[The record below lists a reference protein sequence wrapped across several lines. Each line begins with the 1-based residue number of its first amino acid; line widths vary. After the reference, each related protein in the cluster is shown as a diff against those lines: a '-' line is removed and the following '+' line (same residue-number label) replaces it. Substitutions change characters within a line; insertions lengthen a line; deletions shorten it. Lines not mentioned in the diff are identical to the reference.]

1 MKHRRRRIESACR
14 RVIRERQRE
23 PLADH
28 GLGYVELL
36 SRDARPDLVV
46 EELEDDANTC
56 IAWFRLVMCAVR
68 VRIYYH
74 TRYQTHRLRRRTRSW
89 TNRHRLSVPVK
100 LAVSRPVRRF
110 CCLFRLHEPFSP
122 KRLRCPIRIRV

>member
-1 MKHRRRRIESACR
+1 VAYETTVDVGFESACR

-46 EELEDDANTC
+46 ERLEHDANTC
-56 IAWFRLVMCAVR
+56 I
-68 VRIYYH
+68 
-74 TRYQTHRLRRRTRSW
+74 QRSG
-89 TNRHRLSVPVK
+89 
-100 LAVSRPVRRF
+100 
-110 CCLFRLHEPFSP
+110 
-122 KRLRCPIRIRV
+122 